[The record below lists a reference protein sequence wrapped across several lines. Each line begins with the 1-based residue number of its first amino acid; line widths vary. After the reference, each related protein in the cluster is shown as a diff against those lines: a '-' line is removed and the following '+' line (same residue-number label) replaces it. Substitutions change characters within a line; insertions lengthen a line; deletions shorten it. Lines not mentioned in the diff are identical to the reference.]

1 MKFIFKLIPFLIPIA
16 LFVFLFSPKSDPAVD
31 AQSQGCNLI
40 RISDGDSIV
49 CSMSIEQIQDGV
61 TEQIQNEEKI
71 RFCGI
76 DAPEMSQPL
85 GRESKQKL
93 TDFLQGKEIIISPIE
108 RDRYGRLVAE
118 VFVKISQ
125 QSEEELF
132 INAEMVRSG
141 MAYHY
146 AQYSDSCWGRLE
158 IEDAEN
164 QARSRSIGVWNGTNE
179 KPWDYRRRTN

>member
-16 LFVFLFSPKSDPAVD
+16 IGVILFSTKSDPAVE
-31 AQSQGCNLI
+31 AQSQDCNLI
-40 RISDGDSIV
+40 RISDGDTIV
-49 CSMSIEQIQDGV
+49 CNVVTERIQNRV
-61 TEQIQNEEKI
+61 TEQVQSEEKI

-76 DAPEMSQPL
+76 DAPESSQPL

-108 RDRYGRLVAE
+108 RDQYGRLVAE

-125 QSEEELF
+125 ATEEELF

-146 AQYSDSCWGRLE
+146 AQYSDSCQGKDE
-158 IEDAEN
+158 IAIAEAEA
-164 QARSRSIGVWNGTNE
+164 QARSIGVWNGNYQY
-179 KPWDYRRRTN
+179 PWDFRRQR

>member
-1 MKFIFKLIPFLIPIA
+1 MKFLFKLIPLLIPIA
-16 LFVFLFSPKSDPAVD
+16 IGIILFSTKSDPAIE
-31 AQSQGCNLI
+31 AQSQNCNLI
-40 RISDGDSIV
+40 RISDGDTIV
-49 CSMSIEQIQDGV
+49 CSMSIERIQGGV
-61 TEQIQNEEKI
+61 TENIQSEERI

-76 DAPEMSQPL
+76 DAPEIAQPL

-125 QSEEELF
+125 QGEEELF

-146 AQYSDSCWGRLE
+146 AQYSDSCQGKDE
-158 IEDAEN
+158 ITIAEAEA
-164 QARSRSIGVWNGTNE
+164 QARSIGVWNGNHE
-179 KPWDYRRRTN
+179 KPWDYRRRT